1 MKQIYAAL
9 KETFIPLWRDF
20 FNHRLDHVVHQ
31 LRSHKALIED
41 EEGTPTGPFR
51 DVSADSQR
59 IREHIQHLAGNTFE
73 FDKQERE
80 RQRDVYNEV
89 RDWFSYSRNLP
100 ENAEV
105 ESEHGRYCYDRE
117 QYADT
122 GDWILS
128 HEKIQ
133 KWLSPDVQQL
143 SHSMLWINGRPG
155 TGSVMCLCDL
165 FDMFFVLIGKKSYTS
180 RQDLSSFHH
189 D

>member
-1 MKQIYAAL
+1 MKQIHAAL
-9 KETFIPLWRDF
+9 KETFKPLWKDF
-20 FNHRLDHVVHQ
+20 RHRFDHSLHQ

-41 EEGTPTGPFR
+41 DARLPPKTFR
-51 DVSADSQR
+51 NMCGDSQH
-59 IREHIQHLAGNTFE
+59 IRDHIQQIAGNTFDFE
-73 FDKQERE
+73 KKERE
-80 RQRDVYNEV
+80 RQKDIHNEV

-122 GDWILS
+122 GDWILR

-133 KWLSPDVQQL
+133 KWLSPDVQHS

-155 TGSVMCLCDL
+155 TGSVIYL
-165 FDMFFVLIGKKSYTS
+165 
-180 RQDLSSFHH
+180 
-189 D
+189 